1 MTGKGSGKSL
11 EGFLVEAQEVV
22 EAFSQG
28 LLTIGDGSD
37 RGKGVEPESINSLF
51 RSAHSLKGLASM
63 FGVTRLAALAHALED
78 LLDDLRMGRVALNEA
93 VEGVLLEAVDVFNA
107 LIADAERGELAGN
120 ATDCRSAD
128 DLEARARGA
137 RTTPG
142 GVQGSDPLDDL
153 ALDGSVRGVLTEYEE
168 HRLRENVKE
177 HKQIYRARAAFE
189 MASFDRGLF
198 DLSSRLKSVGEV
210 ISTLPAAG
218 VATGDR
224 IAFDLILGTAA
235 DRARV
240 EGALTGLPVQLT
252 QIESGVAQPAPR
264 EELSS
269 ALAATSETETSAAE
283 QPRHLAQTVRVDV
296 RKLDNLMNIVGELVL
311 AKSNLLA
318 AAETLKAEHL
328 STELST
334 QLFREGRNLERRL
347 DELQTGILDV
357 RMVPLVQVFD
367 KLARMLRKVARE
379 AGKEVDLRVF
389 GGDVELD
396 KLIMEELSDPLMH
409 LIRNSV
415 DHGIE
420 PPDDR
425 GRAGKPRRGTL
436 TLGAVQKGNHVEVEV
451 SDDGAG
457 IDRRRV
463 LEVAIE
469 RGLIE
474 PAAAALLSERDVLGL
489 IFRAGFSTARS
500 VSELSGR
507 GVGLDVVK
515 TNIANLSGM
524 IDVQSAEGVGTRM
537 LITLPV
543 TLAILQA
550 LIVEAAGRTYAI
562 PLNSVLE
569 IATIKNADVRT
580 LEGREVLDLRGST
593 LPLVRLSKLFELEPL
608 ADNADRLLRPL
619 APVHSPPEPGRSVRS
634 HVIVMGLAQER
645 LGIVVDGLAGQRDIV
660 IKPLGSVLGPVR
672 GIAGATDLGHRQT
685 VLVVDVGQLL
695 EEIFQGE
702 STRRGVG

>member
-1 MTGKGSGKSL
+1 VTKGPPGKSL
-11 EGFLVEAQEVV
+11 EGFLSEAQEVV

-28 LLTIGDGSD
+28 LLEIGQGPK
-37 RGKGVEPESINSLF
+37 KGANPETINSLF

-63 FGVTRLAALAHALED
+63 FGVTRLGSLGHALED
-78 LLDDLRMGRVALNEA
+78 LLDELRMGRVPLDESI
-93 VEGVLLEAVDVFNA
+93 EGVLLDAVDVFSA
-107 LIADAERGELAGN
+107 LISDAQKGELAGG
-120 ATDCRSAD
+120 AAACQMAD
-128 DLEARARGA
+128 ELEARIRRGRSSPA
-137 RTTPG
+137 PL
-142 GVQGSDPLDDL
+142 QASDPLDSL
-153 ALDGSVRGVLTEYEE
+153 AFDSAVRGVLTEYEE

-189 MASFDRGLF
+189 MASFDKGLF

-218 VATGDR
+218 AASGDK
-224 IAFDLILGTAA
+224 IAFDLILGTSA
-235 DRARV
+235 DRAKV
-240 EGALTGLPVQLT
+240 ETALLGLEVDLEA
-252 QIESGVAQPAPR
+252 IESKSSQRRSHEEVAGPSIAAPEPDR
-264 EELSS
+264 
-269 ALAATSETETSAAE
+269 SEGER
-283 QPRHLAQTVRVDV
+283 PRHLAQTVRVDV
-296 RKLDNLMNIVGELVL
+296 RKLDHLMNIVGELVL

-318 AAETLKAEHL
+318 AAETLKAERI
-328 STELST
+328 SAEVST

-396 KLIMEELSDPLMH
+396 KLIVEELSDPLMH
-409 LIRNSV
+409 LIRNAV

-420 PPDDR
+420 RPDDR
-425 GRAGKPRRGTL
+425 DKAGKPRRGTL
-436 TLGAVQKGNHVEVEV
+436 TLGAAQKGNHVEVKIA
-451 SDDGAG
+451 DDGAG
-457 IDRRRV
+457 IDRARV
-463 LEVAIE
+463 VEVAVE
-469 RGLIE
+469 RGLIDAE
-474 PAAAALLSERDVLGL
+474 EIPQLSQRDILSL
-489 IFRAGFSTARS
+489 IFRPGFSTARS

-524 IDVQSAEGVGTRM
+524 IDVQSEAGLGTTM

-569 IATIKNADVRT
+569 ITTIKEADVRT
-580 LEGREVLDLRGST
+580 VEGREVIDLRATT
-593 LPLVRLSKLFELEPL
+593 LPLVRLARLFELEPVQEEVT
-608 ADNADRLLRPL
+608 RK
-619 APVHSPPEPGRSVRS
+619 
-634 HVIVMGLAQER
+634 HVVVVGLAQER
-645 LGIVVDGLAGQRDIV
+645 LGIVVDDLAGQRDII
-660 IKPLGSVLGPVR
+660 IKPLGEVLGPVR
-672 GIAGATDLGHRQT
+672 GIAGATDLGHRQQ
-685 VLVVDVGQLL
+685 VLVVDVGEIV
-695 EEIFQGE
+695 EEIFRGE
-702 STRRGVG
+702 APRRGLG

>member
-1 MTGKGSGKSL
+1 MTGKDAGRSL

-22 EAFSQG
+22 DAFSQG
-28 LLTIGDGSD
+28 LMTLGSASGSKAD
-37 RGKGVEPESINSLF
+37 PETVNALF

-63 FGVTRLAALAHALED
+63 FGVTRLASLAHALED
-78 LLDDLRMGRVALNEA
+78 LLDDLRMGRVALGEA
-93 VEGVLLEAVDVFNA
+93 VEGVLLEAVDVFGA
-107 LIADAERGELAGN
+107 LITEAQRGEAGGRAAITHAADA
-120 ATDCRSAD
+120 
-128 DLEARARGA
+128 LEARARQA
-137 RTTPG
+137 RTTAAPA
-142 GVQGSDPLDDL
+142 QTADPLDAL
-153 ALDGSVRGVLTEYEE
+153 ALDSSVRGVLTEYEE
-168 HRLRENVKE
+168 HRLRENVKD
-177 HKQIYRARAAFE
+177 HKKILRVRAAFE
-189 MASFDRGLF
+189 MASFDKDLF
-198 DLSSRLKSVGEV
+198 ELSTRLKSVGEV

-218 VATGDR
+218 VATSDR
-224 IAFDLILGTAA
+224 IAFDLIVGTSVDSAQ
-235 DRARV
+235 V
-240 EGALTGLPVQLT
+240 ESALAGLEVQLSP
-252 QIESGVAQPAPR
+252 IDARGSQPAPTVKP
-264 EELSS
+264 LSAPTSS
-269 ALAATSETETSAAE
+269 AEVEPSAAG
-283 QPRHLAQTVRVDV
+283 QPRHQIQTVRVDV
-296 RKLDNLMNIVGELVL
+296 RKLDGLMNIVGELVL

-318 AAETLKAEHL
+318 AAETLKAERI
-328 STELST
+328 SSELST

-347 DELQTGILDV
+347 DELQAGILDV

-389 GGDVELD
+389 GGEVELD

-420 PPDDR
+420 PPDER
-425 GRAGKPRRGTL
+425 GRVGKPRRGLL

-457 IDRRRV
+457 IDRQRV

-469 RGLIE
+469 RGLVD
-474 PAAAALLSERDVLGL
+474 AATADQLSPREIMGL
-489 IFRAGFSTARS
+489 VFRAGFSTAKI

-515 TNIANLSGM
+515 TNISNLSGM
-524 IDVQSAEGVGTRM
+524 IDLQSEVGVGTRM

-562 PLNSVLE
+562 PLNAVLE
-569 IATIKNADVRT
+569 IATIKDADIRT
-580 LEGREVLDLRGST
+580 LEGREVLDLRSST
-593 LPLVRLSKLFELEPL
+593 LPLVRLSRLFQLETAEDGP
-608 ADNADRLLRPL
+608 ARR
-619 APVHSPPEPGRSVRS
+619 
-634 HVIVMGLAQER
+634 HVIVIGLAQER

-660 IKPLGSVLGPVR
+660 IKPLGAVLGPVR
-672 GIAGATDLGHRQT
+672 GIAGATDLGQRKT

-702 STRRGVG
+702 TPRRGVG